1 MTTPGVVEGIVAE
14 LLPLVRQFARGEYA
28 IALGGAHAKGTAD
41 SESDLDLYLFANSV
55 LPTDERTRMTVAF
68 SPEVTGAYSWQDDL
82 PFSDTGTDFYF
93 RGMRVEVWLRN
104 AERIER
110 TIAEC
115 LDGVLKRDL
124 VTWTTTGFYNHC
136 ALSDVKVMVPL
147 EDPFGIIARWKSQ
160 VGGYPR
166 KLRDAIIAQHLPAA
180 RFWPDNFHYKSAVE
194 RVDVIYATGIV
205 QQVVHNLLQVL
216 FALNE
221 SYFPGDKNL
230 GVALDHLPRQ
240 PVELRSKVES
250 LLWPAASA
258 TRETLRAQAEALRSL
273 LQDIEAMVAGS
284 VQPT

>member
-1 MTTPGVVEGIVAE
+1 MTTPEVVEGIVAE

-205 QQVVHNLLQVL
+205 QQVMHNLLQVL

-240 PVELRSKVES
+240 PAEVRRKVES
-250 LLWPAASA
+250 LLWPAAPA

-273 LQDIEAMVAGS
+273 LEDVKSMCR
-284 VQPT
+284 